1 MQLTS
6 FTDYGIRVL
15 MYLATQPEQISSVK
29 EIAEYYNISRNHL
42 AKIIHRLSQL
52 GYINTSK
59 GKGGGIQISKGI
71 EKLNLGEIIIALE
84 PNFNIVECFDAQNN
98 TCRITNS
105 CQFKHYISE
114 ARENF
119 INTMNKY
126 TLGDTIQNKKSFFV

>member
-42 AKIIHRLSQL
+42 VKITHRLSQL

-71 EKLNLGEIIIALE
+71 EKLNLGDIIIALE

-105 CQFKHYISE
+105 CHFKHYISE